1 MNPQPLQTDPV
12 NPTPPQYPPRQGRGG
27 TILGFGIAAL
37 LVLGP
42 VLGIP
47 AWVMGHRDLKR
58 IKSGEIPS
66 DDRTPTQ
73 IGMVLGIVGTFFSP
87 ATLFVGGIFV
97 AVVLSL
103 IAAQSV
109 QAEKD
114 AMMAEAK
121 NIAAVAYQYYIEP
134 KEERGGGDSYEG
146 FALSEQMSRTHTGAY
161 QVRIVSPDRLQIIGS
176 SLAHVDNGL
185 IADVDERGVIVHW
198 EFSGDLAPWISPRE
212 YDNPARKRPPRDAPT
227 SGV

>member
-1 MNPQPLQTDPV
+1 MNPQPLQTDPI

-37 LVLGP
+37 LILGP
-42 VLGIP
+42 ILGVP

-58 IKSGEIPS
+58 IKSGEITS

-87 ATLFVGGIFV
+87 ATLIVGGIFL

-109 QAEKD
+109 QADKD

-121 NIAAVAYQYYIEP
+121 NISTVAYQYYVQP
-134 KEERGGGDSYEG
+134 KDDQGGGGSYEG
-146 FALSEQMSRTHTGAY
+146 FALSEQMSRTHIGAY
-161 QVRIVSPDRLQIIGS
+161 QVKVVSPDKLQIIGS
-176 SLAHVDNGL
+176 SLAHIDNGL
-185 IADVDERGVIVHW
+185 IADVNERGVIVHW
-198 EFSGDLAPWISPRE
+198 EFSGDFAPWMSPRE
-212 YDNPARKRPPRDAPT
+212 YPNPSRKRLPRAKPT
-227 SGV
+227 RGV